1 MELGDALE
9 LGWEHNPSA
18 YKPRDLAKVLARAE
32 GKRLPALECLR
43 IGIILADALDFL
55 HHQKLTHGDVK
66 PQNIIFVN
74 DQPKLA
80 DVGLVNELVDEDGQ
94 KRTVS
99 GTPGYMR
106 LGAPSGTPG
115 ADVYALGMVLY
126 VMFMGME
133 PDFFPEITTALVEDA
148 SRPYFV
154 HVNSII
160 LRACHPEPSRSFGS
174 ASEMAAA
181 MREAQ
186 SMIERESPVGVP
198 FNNS

>member
-1 MELGDALE
+1 
-9 LGWEHNPSA
+9 
-18 YKPRDLAKVLARAE
+18 
-32 GKRLPALECLR
+32 
-43 IGIILADALDFL
+43 
-55 HHQKLTHGDVK
+55 
-66 PQNIIFVN
+66 
-74 DQPKLA
+74 
-80 DVGLVNELVDEDGQ
+80 
-94 KRTVS
+94 
-99 GTPGYMR
+99 
-106 LGAPSGTPG
+106 
-115 ADVYALGMVLY
+115 
-126 VMFMGME
+126 MFMGME